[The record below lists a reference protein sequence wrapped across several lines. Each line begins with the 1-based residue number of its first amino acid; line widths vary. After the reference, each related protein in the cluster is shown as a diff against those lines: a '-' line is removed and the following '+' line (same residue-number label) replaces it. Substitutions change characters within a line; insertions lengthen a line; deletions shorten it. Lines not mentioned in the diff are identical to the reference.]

1 MLITRTAGRLVPTT
15 SKCGGTKPAE
25 WALCLWCFFLALW
38 CFLCFL
44 CFLALAL
51 AQPFFGFFLWCFFLW
66 CFLCL
71 CFFAALALCFLEA
84 LWCFFFLCLALWCFL
99 DFLAALHFELAL
111 LGAPGVASGVKL
123 PRSVMRNAPTSVATI
138 GRPSRIVTSL
148 AMTSGRLPD
157 MSVKCSP
164 ASRDR

>member
-1 MLITRTAGRLVPTT
+1 MLITRTAGGLVPTT

-66 CFLCL
+66 CFFLWCFLCL

-84 LWCFFFLCLALWCFL
+84 LWCFFFLCLALC
-99 DFLAALHFELAL
+99 
-111 LGAPGVASGVKL
+111 
-123 PRSVMRNAPTSVATI
+123 
-138 GRPSRIVTSL
+138 
-148 AMTSGRLPD
+148 
-157 MSVKCSP
+157 
-164 ASRDR
+164 